1 MFLWCRRKKSH
12 LVFLQETYSKKD
24 TESQWRNEWGGKIL
38 FSHGSSNSA
47 GVAILIRNGFD
58 FKEHSVILGPLG
70 RYLLVVLV
78 NIYAPNKDKDLL
90 AFLGTIQK
98 LICDNNLDDEENII
112 VGGDFNCPI
121 YPSLDKKGG
130 VLSPRRA
137 VVERILCM
145 QSELDLIDIWRIR
158 NPCMKSYTWSQ
169 KSPCVFCRLDYWLIS
184 NNLQDF
190 VQSTTSGQRLGLT
203 TPRLI

>member
-1 MFLWCRRKKSH
+1 M
-12 LVFLQETYSKKD
+12 
-24 TESQWRNEWGGKIL
+24 

-58 FKEHSVILGPLG
+58 FKEHSVILDPLG
-70 RYLLVVLV
+70 RYLIVKATILDKQYVLV

-112 VGGDFNCPI
+112 VGSDFSCPI
-121 YPSLDKKGG
+121 DPSLDKKVGF
-130 VLSPRRA
+130 LSPRRA

-158 NPCMKSYTWSQ
+158 NPSIKSYTWSQ
-169 KSPCVFCRLDYWLIS
+169 KSPCVFCRLDYWLVS

-190 VQSTTSGQRLGLT
+190 VVY
-203 TPRLI
+203 

>member
-1 MFLWCRRKKSH
+1 MFLWCRRIKPH
-12 LVFLQETYSKKD
+12 FVFLQETHSKKD
-24 TESQWRNEWGGKIL
+24 TESQWRNECGGKIL
-38 FSHGSSNSA
+38 FCHGSSNSA

-58 FKEHSVILGPLG
+58 FKDHSVILDPLG
-70 RYLLVVLV
+70 RYLIVKATILDKQYVLL

-98 LICDNNLDDEENII
+98 LICNNNLDDEENII

-121 YPSLDKKGG
+121 DPSLDKKGG

-145 QSELDLIDIWRIR
+145 QSELDRIWRIR
-158 NPCMKSYTWSQ
+158 N
-169 KSPCVFCRLDYWLIS
+169 RI
-184 NNLQDF
+184 
-190 VQSTTSGQRLGLT
+190 
-203 TPRLI
+203 